1 MLPPIETN
9 CLVWAAETFRSEPPA
24 DVDFWHIATFRCA
37 AEFGRYRANKV
48 STQSSKA
55 CRLLRA
61 NSDPFC
67 QCAHLADRA
76 FLQGFARD
84 GIGLVA
90 ALGKIPRHGL
100 SLDWHGAYSPRLR
113 ILKNRGV
120 GQKSIDPAA
129 QQQLPQGFRA
139 FQLQA
144 NVEFCA
150 FSGRGVLDQLARP
163 IVLAGHDQRN
173 VPEAADFEAALLQA
187 RIIGATD
194 KVKRLGKKQRVLE
207 QRVGRGIG
215 NDGKTEFAAP
225 ELTQHV
231 RCPALEQAEVYF
243 RI

>member
-1 MLPPIETN
+1 MGSLLCSNSALCALPNIVPPYRWRLPKNPATTRVAGLPAK
-9 CLVWAAETFRSEPPA
+9 CRGDPPKLVRSLP
-24 DVDFWHIATFRCA
+24 
-37 AEFGRYRANKV
+37 
-48 STQSSKA
+48 
-55 CRLLRA
+55 A

-76 FLQGFARD
+76 FLQSFARD
-84 GIGLVA
+84 GIRLIA

-100 SLDWHGAYSPRLR
+100 SLDRHGAYSPGLS

-144 NVEFCA
+144 NVELCA

-173 VPEAADFEAALLQA
+173 VPETDYFEAALLQA
-187 RIIGATD
+187 WIDRKST
-194 KVKRLGKKQRVLE
+194 RLNSSHLVISYAVFCLKKKNNKIDAVPTSENEIKNR
-207 QRVGRGIG
+207 
-215 NDGKTEFAAP
+215 
-225 ELTQHV
+225 
-231 RCPALEQAEVYF
+231 
-243 RI
+243 